1 MLHPRDLRIFCK
13 VADTGNMSR
22 VAESEAK
29 SIMAISKQVSR
40 LEESLNQALF
50 IRTRRSL
57 VLTEFGRELKGKA
70 EKLLEHY
77 DAFEHWTRAKENTV
91 TGELRVVCQSN
102 EIINETLIPWLAEFT
117 EQYPDLD
124 ITLDV
129 REQVIDIL
137 KDDFDIFWAV
147 GSYLGDRYPGLKRKP
162 LWKSVYGLF
171 ASPEYLQS
179 MGRPTK
185 VEDLTSHKV
194 VGYLHNQPSNVLV
207 TRDEKG
213 EPKYIMPQCQIKTV
227 TGMLELAEAGL
238 GITNAPAD
246 TETVKELLQKK
257 RIEPVLQDYWWEDA
271 EVYVYYHPS
280 RPVQPKIRAFLDFF
294 VEKRKEWRF

>member
-1 MLHPRDLRIFCK
+1 
-13 VADTGNMSR
+13 MSR
-22 VAESEAK
+22 VAEAEAK
-29 SIMAISKQVSR
+29 SVMAISKQISR
-40 LEESLNQALF
+40 LEENLNQALF

-57 VLTEFGRELKGKA
+57 VLTQFGSELKTKA
-70 EKLLEHY
+70 EKLLEQH
-77 DAFEHWTRAKENTV
+77 DAFEHWARAKESTV

-117 EQYPDLD
+117 EQYPSLN

-147 GSYLGDRYPGLKRKP
+147 GSYLGDRYSGLKRKP

-171 ASPEYLQS
+171 ASPSYLQT
-179 MGRPTK
+179 MGYPK
-185 VEDLTSHKV
+185 KIEDLEAHKV
-194 VGYLHNQPSNVLV
+194 VGYLHNQPSNVLI
-207 TRDEKG
+207 TSDGSG
-213 EPKYIMPQCQIKTV
+213 EPKYIMPQCRIKTV
-227 TGMLELAEAGL
+227 TGMLQLAEAGL
-238 GITNAPAD
+238 GIINAPAD
-246 TETVKELLQKK
+246 TKAVKELIQNNRL
-257 RIEPVLQDYWWEDA
+257 EPVLQDYWWEDA

-294 VEKRKEWRF
+294 VKKRNQWSF